1 MRVLGIDP
9 GTSTVGWGVIDGTD
23 SELRLVAYGKISL
36 PADLSFPEKLKE
48 ISEGIK
54 KVIRKHKPEALSIE
68 EPFLAKNPKASLR
81 IGQVVGAIEITALN
95 SGIEVTGYS
104 VLEIKQAV
112 VGYGRADKE
121 QVQNMVKVLL
131 HLDKLPEPKDAADAL
146 AVAVCHQ
153 HSKSGLWIQDQA

>member
-23 SELRLVAYGKISL
+23 SKLRLVAYGKISL
-36 PADLSFPEKLKE
+36 SADLSFPEKLKE
-48 ISEGIK
+48 ISEEIK
-54 KVIRKHKPEALSIE
+54 KVIHKHKPEALSIE
-68 EPFLAKNPKASLR
+68 EPFLAQNPKASLR

-121 QVQNMVKVLL
+121 QVQHMVKVLL
-131 HLDKLPEPKDAADAL
+131 HLEKIPEPKDAADAL
-146 AVAVCHQ
+146 AVAICHQ
-153 HSKSGLWIQDQA
+153 HSESGLSNLT

>member
-1 MRVLGIDP
+1 MRTLGIDP

-23 SELRLVAYGKISL
+23 SELHLVAYGEIS
-36 PADLSFPEKLKE
+36 PRPDSSFPEKLKR
-48 ISEGIK
+48 ISEGIE
-54 KVIRKHKPEALSIE
+54 KVILEHKPEALSIE
-68 EPFLAKNPKASLR
+68 EPFFAKNPKTALM
-81 IGQVVGAIEITALN
+81 IGQMVGAIKLTALN
-95 SGIEVTGYS
+95 NGIGVTSYS

-131 HLDKLPEPKDAADAL
+131 HLDTIPEPQDAADAL

-153 HSKSGLWIQDQA
+153 HSKSGLNKVS